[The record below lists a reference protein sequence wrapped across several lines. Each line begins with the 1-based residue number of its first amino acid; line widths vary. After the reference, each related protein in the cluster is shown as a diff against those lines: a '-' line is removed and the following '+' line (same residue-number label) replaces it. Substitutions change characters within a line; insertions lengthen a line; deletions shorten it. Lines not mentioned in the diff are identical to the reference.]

1 MPIYSHL
8 HGDEDHQ
15 HPYPPHHHHHHP
27 HDPHIIS
34 PLGIGPRGKD
44 GEKGEK
50 GDPFTF
56 DDFTSEQLAQLRTG
70 VSTVYYRKSEDY
82 ITTIGDN
89 TSVVAIPFDGYTEHD
104 MLLVNVEGLDLIEG
118 QDYSIDGDHITLLI
132 EPIVHSGTRVN
143 FTMLK
148 AVGVTASDLD
158 DFWGDLTEAS
168 ADARGLMS
176 ASDKAKLDS
185 ISGDADKVE
194 LAQVSAYP
202 GYGRIKVTEK
212 DGTMYAM
219 NVPSLDINGRI
230 KADNLPEGFQT
241 TEWSYFFQL
250 TNDFGR
256 WRAKNGIVFIEVSI
270 SRDANL
276 SANVSRTLGS
286 IPSGYR
292 PSQEIMTAAT
302 TDSVGVNAT
311 LLVNPA
317 GAIVAKAAD
326 VTGKFYASLSYPI

>member
-1 MPIYSHL
+1 MPIYSSRSCNDDL
-8 HGDEDHQ
+8 EN
-15 HPYPPHHHHHHP
+15 HP
-27 HDPHIIS
+27 HRHFPKPPCVIS
-34 PLGIGPRGKD
+34 PVGIGPRGKD
-44 GEKGEK
+44 GEKGDK
-50 GDPFTF
+50 GDTFTF
-56 DDFTSEQLAQLRTG
+56 DDLTDEQLAELRRDI
-70 VSTVYYRKSEDY
+70 STVYYRKFEDEIY
-82 ITTIGDN
+82 TVGDN
-89 TSVVAIPFDGYTEHD
+89 TPVIAIPFDNYTEHD
-104 MLLVNVEGLDLIEG
+104 MLFVNIEGLDLIEG
-118 QDYSIDGDHITLLI
+118 RDYTVDGDHITLIL
-132 EPIVHSGTRVN
+132 EPIIHSGTRVN

-148 AVGVTASDLD
+148 AIAVSAADLD
-158 DFWGDLTEAS
+158 DFWGDITEAT

-176 ASDKAKLDS
+176 AADKSKLDS

-194 LAQVSAYP
+194 LSQVSAYP

-219 NVPSLDINGRI
+219 NVPSLDINGHV
-230 KADNLPEGFQT
+230 KAENLPEGFQT

-276 SANVSRTLGS
+276 SASVSRTLGS

-292 PSQEIMTAAT
+292 PNQEIMTAAT
-302 TDSVGVNAT
+302 TDSVGINAT